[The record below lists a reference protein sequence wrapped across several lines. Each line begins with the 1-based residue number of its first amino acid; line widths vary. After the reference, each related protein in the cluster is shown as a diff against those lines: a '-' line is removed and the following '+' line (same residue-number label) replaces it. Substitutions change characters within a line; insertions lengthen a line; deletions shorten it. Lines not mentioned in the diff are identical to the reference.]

1 MVAMSLGMVVV
12 ATGYSGNMT
21 FMNEQNSLPVPYRM
35 VAPGR
40 DRPIMSRRFAGKGAM
55 WAEPDIDRAAAML
68 LRLRTDSELRQRIGK
83 QAREDIALR
92 QATAWEGHFIDD
104 MLRYLD
110 SSERHHLRQ
119 RLRQKVLLQE
129 ILDPTLRSKNLR
141 ALLGRPRR

>member
-1 MVAMSLGMVVV
+1 
-12 ATGYSGNMT
+12 
-21 FMNEQNSLPVPYRM
+21 
-35 VAPGR
+35 
-40 DRPIMSRRFAGKGAM
+40 
-55 WAEPDIDRAAAML
+55 
-68 LRLRTDSELRQRIGK
+68 LRTDSELRQRIGK